1 MPRFLG
7 KRSHN
12 VWWDVLALIVLA
24 LVVILVLEVTGT
36 THIFT

>member
-7 KRSHN
+7 RQSHRI
-12 VWWDVLALIVLA
+12 WLDVVALIVLA

>member
-1 MPRFLG
+1 MPRFVG
-7 KRSHN
+7 KRSHSIW
-12 VWWDVLALIVLA
+12 VDIAALVVLA

>member
-1 MPRFLG
+1 MPRFVG
-7 KRSHN
+7 GRPRSFW
-12 VWWDVLALIVLA
+12 VEVALLIALA